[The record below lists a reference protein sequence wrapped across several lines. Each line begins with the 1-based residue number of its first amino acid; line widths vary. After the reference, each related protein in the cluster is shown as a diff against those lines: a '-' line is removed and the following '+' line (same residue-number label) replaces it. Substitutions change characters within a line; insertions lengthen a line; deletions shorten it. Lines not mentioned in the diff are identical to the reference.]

1 MWPHGPARQRSCGWE
16 GRGERP
22 ARCPT
27 SRKPPVKYSAMLPST
42 ATVPGAGD
50 TCGHRRATA
59 GLTPKLPM
67 AAPCSMGQA
76 NPGGTCTQLGSVEI
90 PRTAAGTLSAQGR
103 RGAGLLSPCLEKG
116 SGSAGGREGDV
127 LPLLRLGISPNAAG
141 MRLCHGESP
150 TRPATAS
157 RQSASA
163 PGLGSILMAGLG
175 V

>member
-1 MWPHGPARQRSCGWE
+1 MAQRGSLAAELRVGSKGRAPCRCPRSC
-16 GRGERP
+16 
-22 ARCPT
+22 
-27 SRKPPVKYSAMLPST
+27 KPPAKYSAMLPST
-42 ATVPGAGD
+42 ATVPWAGD
-50 TCGHRRATA
+50 ACGHRRAIA

-67 AAPCSMGQA
+67 AAPCSTGRA
-76 NPGGTCTQLGSVEI
+76 RPGGTRTQLGWVEI
-90 PRTAAGTLSAQGR
+90 PHSAAGTLSARGR